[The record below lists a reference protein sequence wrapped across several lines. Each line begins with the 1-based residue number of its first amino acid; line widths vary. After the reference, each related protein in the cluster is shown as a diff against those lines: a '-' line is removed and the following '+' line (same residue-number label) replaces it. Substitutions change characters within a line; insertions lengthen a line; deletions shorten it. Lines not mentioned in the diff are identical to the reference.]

1 MNCFLASNP
10 FIVWTD
16 NLNPANGF
24 VFELQRCLPK
34 DARGLYICS
43 DPSDGAGVDE
53 YAAIVR
59 RAFEKSGM
67 LFSSFETLDGRNRDA
82 ASSLVS
88 GASFIFLTGGHV
100 PTQNRFF
107 QDIKLAELMASFD
120 GIVVGLSAGSM
131 NCASVVYAQPEEKGE
146 AVDPEYKRFIPGL
159 GLTDTMLL
167 PHYESYKDFYLD
179 GLRVYEDI
187 TYPDSMGRTFY
198 AIPDGSYLIVDGDH
212 EEIRGEAYR
221 IRNGVL
227 KKVSDLGGKLVL

>member
-1 MNCFLASNP
+1 MKCFLASNP
-10 FIVWTD
+10 FMVWTD

-24 VFELQRCLPK
+24 VSELLRCWPK
-34 DARGLYICS
+34 EARGLYICS
-43 DPSDGAGVDE
+43 DPSDWAGVDE
-53 YAAIVR
+53 YGSIVR
-59 RAFEKSGM
+59 RAFEKSG
-67 LFSSFETLDGRNRDA
+67 LRFRSFETLDGRNSDFA
-82 ASSLVS
+82 PDLVS

-107 QDIKLAELMASFD
+107 QDIGLAELMSSFE

-131 NCASVVYAQPEEKGE
+131 NCASVVYAQPEEEGE
-146 AVDPEYKRFIPGL
+146 ALDPGYRRFIPGL

-167 PHYESYKDFYLD
+167 PHYESYKDYYLD

-198 AIPDGSYLIVDGDH
+198 ASPDGSYLIVDGKH

-221 IRNGVL
+221 ISDGVL
-227 KKVSDLGGKLVL
+227 SKVSDQDGRLVL